1 MRLARAKTGTTRNG
15 GRNQEATG
23 QGLTRSGLRVGRRS
37 GSVALVLALTLGPAA
52 GLLAPAR
59 PAAALAERG
68 ADVTLAAAAPAAAAP
83 AAGAPASADAWLARA
98 RAAGVAADAAENL
111 RTEAL
116 SAGLS
121 PAQVQALGE
130 RVARVAEQRLPWQ
143 PVLDRARQGL
153 AKGAPFERIDAV
165 CAGLEARLHEG
176 AALVDKAF
184 PGTDVKRPIG
194 GRSELIDHTTFALEK
209 GVQPT
214 ALTSM
219 FTTLDGAPTPASAAA
234 TVTVYTAPVVAL
246 TSLSAEGVP
255 AGDGVALV
263 TQAWQSGV
271 RDGDLEN
278 LGLTLSQALRNG
290 QPASLVNDT
299 CDRFRRR
306 EAVQQILGDLRN
318 RFGGPPHDGRLG
330 PGGPGPNG
338 GLPPRPGQPGGGPG
352 PIRPGLGGGH
362 SGDSGPG
369 GSSGPGGNDGG
380 RPRPPRRP
388 GGGSGGTGGGGGGG
402 TGGH

>member
-1 MRLARAKTGTTRNG
+1 MRLASAKTRTTRHG
-15 GRNQEATG
+15 GWKQGATG
-23 QGLTRSGLRVGRRS
+23 QGLTRAGLRAGRRS
-37 GSVALVLALTLGPAA
+37 GSAALVLALALGSAT
-52 GLLAPAR
+52 GLLALAG
-59 PAAALAERG
+59 PAAALAAG
-68 ADVTLAAAAPAAAAP
+68 TL

-121 PAQVQALGE
+121 AAQVQALGE

-176 AALVDKAF
+176 AALVDNAF
-184 PGTDVKRPIG
+184 PGADVKRPIG

-214 ALTSM
+214 TLTSM
-219 FTTLDGAPTPASAAA
+219 FTTLNGAPTAASAAAAA

-318 RFGGPPHDGRLG
+318 RFGGPPHDGQLG

-338 GLPPRPGQPGGGPG
+338 GPPPRPGQPGGGPG

-388 GGGSGGTGGGGGGG
+388 GGGGGGTGGG